1 VVADDRSELAELERL
16 TGGRPCDLGNI
27 EVYFRIGVYH
37 EDHGDL
43 AKAIEMFDA
52 VEETSPGYR
61 EAWKRADELRTRPPP
76 APRPTPTLT
85 LPAASRPPAPVAVG
99 SAPAHE
105 IPSEGVIVEHLRE
118 IDQVLAT
125 LENLHARRVIH
136 GDVHPSSIVRFGSGI
151 VSLQDSDRGLALGS
165 SPYHPSEQ
173 LAGEPI
179 DGRCDLFAVAVILYE
194 RLTGRLPFDGTD
206 RMTPPPLLS
215 ELVPVVPLDLD
226 ELVMRAL
233 APRKEDRWS
242 SAFVMRARLAKVI
255 AALSSTNAPA

>member
-1 VVADDRSELAELERL
+1 VGADDRSELTELERL

-37 EDHGDL
+37 EERGDL
-43 AKAIEMFDA
+43 AKAIEMFEL

-61 EAWKRADELRTRPPP
+61 EAWKRVDALRARPVVAP
-76 APRPTPTLT
+76 AAAPASTPAVRSTSTLT
-85 LPAASRPPAPVAVG
+85 LT
-99 SAPAHE
+99 E
-105 IPSEGVIVEHLRE
+105 DIIVEHLRE

-125 LENLHARRVIH
+125 LENLHSRRVIH
-136 GDVHPSSIVRFGSGI
+136 GDVHPSSIVRFGSGV
-151 VSLQDSDRGLALGS
+151 VSLQDSDRGLALGG
-165 SPYHPSEQ
+165 SPYHPAEQ
-173 LAGEPI
+173 LAGESI

-194 RLTGRLPFDGTD
+194 RLSGRLPFDGND
-206 RMTPPPLLS
+206 RTTPPPLLS
-215 ELVPVVPLDLD
+215 ELVPAVPLDLD

-255 AALSSTNAPA
+255 AALSSTSAPPPA